1 MRYEKWLA
9 LKKLLK
15 GVKAI
20 HFQSI
25 ATFLVNECGVKSESV
40 ATIVSRAEKRG
51 ILWRLCKGWYAF
63 VDNLPA
69 PDDIDEIAMTI
80 VRPSY
85 VSMERA
91 LSVQGILSQG
101 IFVVTLITPVA
112 WNLKRDF
119 VIRLPEREYLIE
131 LKKARKIPEELAE
144 KQVASGKLA
153 ASNLPQVAS
162 GKLVGEIADP
172 ERALADL
179 VYYRG
184 RVEQK
189 WEYLVQVL
197 SDIYWDEVNVERVI
211 EILKSSYGLESPVQ
225 YLEKHLPEEIRDRFL
240 TKERDSSRQFKRHRS
255 CRART

>member
-51 ILWRLCKGWYAF
+51 IVWRLCKGWYAF

-131 LKKARKIPEELAE
+131 LKKARKIPEEL
-144 KQVASGKLA
+144 
-153 ASNLPQVAS
+153 
-162 GKLVGEIADP
+162 VGEIADP

-197 SDIYWDEVNVERVI
+197 FDVYWDEVNVERVI

>member
-63 VDNLPA
+63 ADDLPT
-69 PDDIDEIAMTI
+69 PDDIDEIALTI

-112 WNLKRDF
+112 WNLKRNF

-131 LKKARKIPEELAE
+131 LKKARKIPEEL
-144 KQVASGKLA
+144 
-153 ASNLPQVAS
+153 
-162 GKLVGEIADP
+162 VGEIADP
-172 ERALADL
+172 EKALADL
-179 VYYRG
+179 IYYRG
-184 RVEQK
+184 RIEQK
-189 WEYLVQVL
+189 WEYLAQIL
-197 SDIYWDEVNVERVI
+197 SDIYWDEVDVEKVV
-211 EILKSSYGLESPVQ
+211 EYLKEFRGSAGL
-225 YLEKHLPEEIRDRFL
+225 I
-240 TKERDSSRQFKRHRS
+240 KRLNS
-255 CRART
+255 DKK

>member
-69 PDDIDEIAMTI
+69 PDDVDEVALTI

-131 LKKARKIPEELAE
+131 LKKARKIPEE
-144 KQVASGKLA
+144 
-153 ASNLPQVAS
+153 
-162 GKLVGEIADP
+162 LVGEIADP